1 MVVELVEVEV
11 VEVVVVVV
19 VLFANRCERLAATFG
34 WSFKNFKKLA
44 RRDVMTGCSSVV
56 PLSSHIRG
64 GGFLSGVC
72 GWSGQLR
79 LPPLDGRG
87 DCDVMTGCSS
97 VVPLS
102 SHIRGG
108 GFLSGVCGWSGQL
121 RLPPLDGRGDC
132 ALERYLT
139 GISLLLFCH
148 AASELMVGLI
158 VVGRQGAL

>member
-87 DCDVMTGCSS
+87 DC
-97 VVPLS
+97 
-102 SHIRGG
+102 
-108 GFLSGVCGWSGQL
+108 
-121 RLPPLDGRGDC
+121 

>member
-1 MVVELVEVEV
+1 MVVEL

-87 DCDVMTGCSS
+87 DC
-97 VVPLS
+97 
-102 SHIRGG
+102 
-108 GFLSGVCGWSGQL
+108 
-121 RLPPLDGRGDC
+121 

>member
-1 MVVELVEVEV
+1 MVVELVELVEVEV

-87 DCDVMTGCSS
+87 DCAS
-97 VVPLS
+97 
-102 SHIRGG
+102 
-108 GFLSGVCGWSGQL
+108 
-121 RLPPLDGRGDC
+121 
-132 ALERYLT
+132 ERYLT

-158 VVGRQGAL
+158 VVGRQGALKGCWVDESKFFSRL